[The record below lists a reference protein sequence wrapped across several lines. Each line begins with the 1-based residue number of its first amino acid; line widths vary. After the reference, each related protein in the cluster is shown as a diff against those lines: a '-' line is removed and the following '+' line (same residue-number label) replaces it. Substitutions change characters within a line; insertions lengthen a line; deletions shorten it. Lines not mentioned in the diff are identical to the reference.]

1 MTTPDLEKK
10 DDKLK
15 QDNNSEETKKK
26 KVTKKLSKDK
36 KPSKEKVLLEKQVAK
51 INKLEELVANYEKEI
66 AARDEL
72 VQQYKDDA
80 LRYMADL
87 ENFKKRKNNEVD
99 SFKKFA
105 KEDAIREFLPILDNF
120 TIACE
125 HAQKE
130 DQNQQE
136 TIKGFVLIS
145 KQIESV
151 LEKLD
156 VKVINSLNEKF
167 DPNFHQAIGQEKNDE
182 VESNV
187 VIKEVQKGFLLF
199 DKVIRPS
206 MVIVSE

>member
-1 MTTPDLEKK
+1 MTTTDLENK
-10 DDKLK
+10 DDKSK
-15 QDNNSEETKKK
+15 DNNSEEIKKK
-26 KVTKKLSKDK
+26 KISKKAIKDK
-36 KPSKEKVLLEKQVAK
+36 KSSKDKVLLEKQ
-51 INKLEELVANYEKEI
+51 IEETNKLEELIEHYKQEI
-66 AARDEL
+66 ESKDKL

-105 KEDAIREFLPILDNF
+105 KEDAIKEFLPILDNF

-125 HAQKE
+125 HAHKE

-167 DPNFHQAIGQEKNDE
+167 DPNFHQAIGQEKNDN
-182 VESNV
+182 VESSI